1 MEKFATLTAIAV
13 PFEDVNVDTD
23 QIIPARFL
31 RTPRKDGYARF
42 LFHDRRVGQDG
53 QPLPGFPLDVPAYRG
68 AAILVANTN
77 FGCGSSREGA
87 VYALMDSG
95 FRAVVAP
102 SLGDI
107 FHNNCLKNGVLPV
120 RLPEAVVASLRS
132 ALAAKPGATMKID
145 LPAQTVTHPSGEQS
159 TFAIDPLAKRCLI
172 EGLDEIALT
181 KSFGAEIDAFADK
194 YRRRRPW
201 LFAAQGDK
209 ILMETERR

>member
-1 MEKFATLTAIAV
+1 MEKFDTLTAVAV

-31 RTPRKDGYARF
+31 RTPRKAGYAPF
-42 LFHDRRVGQDG
+42 LFHDRRLGQDG
-53 QPLPGFPLDVPAYRG
+53 QLLPGFPLDTAAYRG

-95 FRAVVAP
+95 FRAVIAP
-102 SLGDI
+102 SMGDI

-120 RLPEAVVASLRS
+120 RLPEAAVASLRA
-132 ALAAKPGATMKID
+132 ALSAKPGAKITID
-145 LPAQTVTHPSGEQS
+145 LPAQTVTHPNGEQS
-159 TFAIDPLAKRCLI
+159 SFTIDPLAKRCLL

-181 KSFGAEIDAFADK
+181 KSFGTEIGAFVDQ

-201 LFAAQGDK
+201 LFEAAK
-209 ILMETERR
+209 S